1 MGLRLIIWGGTALL
15 LFLFYQRQLR
25 RYCTSFGAQ
34 SGAVLLTLLSSFVP
48 MGWLLG
54 MVIAYGW
61 PFIQKKGRGEGRG
74 DEYGSQICAK
84 CGTLSKKRGSSCLAC
99 NNAYI

>member
-25 RYCTSFGAQ
+25 RFCRSFGAR
-34 SGAVLLTLLSSFVP
+34 SGAILLTLLASFVP

-54 MVIAYGW
+54 MAIAYGW
-61 PFIQKKGRGEGRG
+61 PLIQKKGRGG
-74 DEYGSQICAK
+74 EYGSQICAK
-84 CGTLSKKRGSSCLAC
+84 CGTLSKKRGSSCPAC